1 MNAWA
6 ADLLDDLRHVK
17 GAEAVFS
24 RIARCARQ
32 LGFERCA
39 YGLRRPLPFS
49 NPHLEWVSDYDPR
62 WQVRYAEA
70 GYLRVDPTVR
80 HALRSHRPV
89 VWSDALLPAAR
100 ALWDEACGFGLRI
113 GWSQSRFDADGSVA
127 MLSLARAHES
137 LAHAELAAGQP
148 QWRLLVDIAHE
159 ALSDALTAGACHAI
173 PPLTRREI
181 EVLRWTADGK
191 TSCETGDIL
200 GVSEDT
206 ADFHVRNAVRKLGVS
221 TRASAAAR
229 AAVLGLLR

>member
-6 ADLLDDLRHVK
+6 ADLIDDLRHVE
-17 GAEAVFS
+17 GLEAIFT

-49 NPHLEWVSDYDPR
+49 NPRLELVNDYDPR
-62 WQVRYAEA
+62 WQRRYAEA

-89 VWSDALLPAAR
+89 VWSDALFPAAR
-100 ALWDEACGFGLRI
+100 ALWEEACGFGLRV

-127 MLSLARAHES
+127 MLSLARAHEP
-137 LAHAELAAGQP
+137 LAQSEILAAQL
-148 QWRLLVDIAHE
+148 QWRLLVDIAHD
-159 ALSDALTAGACHAI
+159 ALSAALATDTRHAI
-173 PPLTRREI
+173 SSLTRREI

-206 ADFHVRNAVRKLGVS
+206 VDFHVKNAVRKLGVT